1 MGGHGGEGEEH
12 KNLKQFIYEHPE
24 VLGIKDV
31 ADKSVEFRLPSGD
44 LLDVYFIKDNG
55 DRVAVEVKPASSPDE
70 DMMRGIFQCV
80 KYKAV
85 LEAVR
90 TVECESFSVSTV
102 LVLGGSLSDQNRE
115 IASELGVDFRE
126 GFKMKS

>member
-1 MGGHGGEGEEH
+1 MSIS
-12 KNLKQFIYEHPE
+12 LKT
-24 VLGIKDV
+24 
-31 ADKSVEFRLPSGD
+31 
-44 LLDVYFIKDNG
+44 
-55 DRVAVEVKPASSPDE
+55 DE

-90 TVECESFSVSTV
+90 TVECESFNVSTI

-115 IASELGVDFRE
+115 IASELGVDFCE